1 MPTTD
6 PGEKRMYANQVKRH
20 EEKLQALAEHIHEYA
35 GYLLR
40 EVQEGRP
47 SLSESHAN
55 TIASDVANALRRIA
69 ALDALADV
77 AFVFADGAQ
86 DD

>member
-20 EEKLQALAEHIHEYA
+20 KEKIAALAEHIHEYA

-40 EVQEGRP
+40 ETREGTP
-47 SLSESHAN
+47 LASTHVT
-55 TIASDVANALRRIA
+55 TIALDIAEMQRRIA
-69 ALDALADV
+69 ALDALREV
-77 AFVFADGAQ
+77 AFVFED
-86 DD
+86 